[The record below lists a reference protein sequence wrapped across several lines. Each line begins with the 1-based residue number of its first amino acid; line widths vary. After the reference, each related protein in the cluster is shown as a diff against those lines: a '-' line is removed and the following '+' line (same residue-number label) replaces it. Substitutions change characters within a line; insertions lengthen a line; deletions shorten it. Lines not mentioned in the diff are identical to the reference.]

1 MTSKIALVT
10 GSNQGIGFGIV
21 RELCRRNVGVV
32 YLTSRNIQRGKEA
45 VAKLEKDG
53 FYPKYH
59 QLDVSDEESVKTFAE
74 YVKNKYG
81 GLDILINNAGVLD
94 SDFYKV
100 SFEEAKRIIDV
111 NVHGIILMQKHF
123 FPILRDNARV
133 INVSSDWGHITNI
146 KNPYWVQRLT
156 NKDIKLEDVYGFL
169 NWFLDSVKNNALK
182 EEDFFENSVLAYRVS
197 KVAVSA
203 LTRVQQNDVGKGISI
218 NSLNPGFVRTNMTKG
233 GGDMTVVE
241 AGVTPVY
248 LALDIDQS
256 VKGKYFWFD
265 KTEVDW
271 ADSTLDVVDTF
282 DAFEKALEE
291 VNK

>member
-1 MTSKIALVT
+1 MTSKIAVVT

-32 YLTSRNIQRGKEA
+32 YLTSRDIQRGKEA

-74 YVKNKYG
+74 YMKNKYG

-94 SDFYKV
+94 SDYYKV
-100 SFEEAKRIIDV
+100 SFEEAKRVIDV
-111 NVHGIILMQKHF
+111 NVHGIILMQKYF
-123 FPILRDNARV
+123 FPLLRDNARV
-133 INVSSDWGHITNI
+133 INMSSDWGHITNI

-156 NKDIKLEDVYGFL
+156 NKDIKLGDVYEFL

-182 EEDFFENSVLAYRVS
+182 EEDFFENTVLAYRVS

-203 LTRVQQNDVGKGISI
+203 LTGVQQKEVGKGISI
-218 NSLNPGFVRTNMTKG
+218 NCLNPGFVKTNMTVG
-233 GGDMTVVE
+233 GGDMTVIE
-241 AGVTPVY
+241 AGVTPAY

-271 ADSTLDVVDTF
+271 ADSTLNVLDTF
-282 DAFEKALEE
+282 DAFEKAIGE